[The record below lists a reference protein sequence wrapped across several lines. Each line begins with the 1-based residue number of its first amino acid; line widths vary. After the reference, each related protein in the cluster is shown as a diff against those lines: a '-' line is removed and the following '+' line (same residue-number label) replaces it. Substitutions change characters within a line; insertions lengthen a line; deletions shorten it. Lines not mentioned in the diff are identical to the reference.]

1 MQRPP
6 WAIAGGVRLQFLQ
19 TTGANRRV
27 YLPSEPPQSVCTI
40 TGTGF
45 TSTYEIPVAG
55 HYDQEGNLLTQAT
68 ATVIATMGP
77 TSKRQT

>member
-1 MQRPP
+1 M
-6 WAIAGGVRLQFLQ
+6 RLQFLQ

-27 YLPSEPPQSVCTI
+27 YLPSEPPQSDRSTAMCTI

-45 TSTYEIPVAG
+45 TSTYEMPVAG
-55 HYDQEGNLLTQAT
+55 YYDQKGNLLAQAT
-68 ATVIATMGP
+68 ATVIAMGP